1 VLKAVC
7 CRGAVEERSRLII
20 QLRHL
25 VHNNPAMC
33 EQFFLVQPPS
43 AEDEPQR
50 PDAAAAPH
58 ARVHCARHKPVTAW
72 STAIAILEETDT
84 TDAAP
89 ASAIIHGILSLL
101 CTVARQVGIG
111 VENLRELLG
120 MTIRSGRWASYSSA
134 ILDALHAIVLGDPA
148 SGGGTESLEGAGRV
162 FVFDGLQAG
171 LFLGRFAAWP
181 FDSGFAFETWVW
193 HDGCSPGTGRI
204 LLRILASDDGAGG
217 GRAAGDRDRAVVEV
231 ILRGDELML
240 ITAQSASK
248 KSPLTCHTRIP
259 SRQWVHLVISHR
271 KGGLLSRAEVDVT
284 VNGQLTTYLVPF
296 PKVSSPAV
304 GVSVLVACAQ
314 CDPTQDKPL
323 LLWEKTALTLHPFK
337 GLMRTVRFY
346 AKPLTAA
353 DARVLASAA
362 RVQRGDIVGG
372 AGVVSHE
379 PHFYAQPHKCFP
391 VFSQGEGGEFGSGSD
406 VDGARRRTGGGG
418 GGANGSPKG

>member
-1 VLKAVC
+1 
-7 CRGAVEERSRLII
+7 
-20 QLRHL
+20 
-25 VHNNPAMC
+25 M
-33 EQFFLVQPPS
+33 
-43 AEDEPQR
+43 
-50 PDAAAAPH
+50 
-58 ARVHCARHKPVTAW
+58 
-72 STAIAILEETDT
+72 
-84 TDAAP
+84 
-89 ASAIIHGILSLL
+89 
-101 CTVARQVGIG
+101 
-111 VENLRELLG
+111 
-120 MTIRSGRWASYSSA
+120 
-134 ILDALHAIVLGDPA
+134 
-148 SGGGTESLEGAGRV
+148 

-181 FDSGFAFETWVW
+181 VDSGFAFETWVW
-193 HDGCSPGTGRI
+193 HDGCSPGTGSI
-204 LLRILASDDGAGG
+204 LLRILASDDGGGG

-304 GVSVLVACAQ
+304 GISVLVACAQ

-353 DARVLASAA
+353 DARVLASTA
-362 RVQRGDIVGG
+362 RVQRGDIAGG

-379 PHFYAQPHKCFP
+379 PHFYAQPHQCFP
-391 VFSQGEGGEFGSGSD
+391 VFSQGEEGGFGSGSD
-406 VDGARRRTGGGG
+406 VDGAGRRTGGAGG
-418 GGANGSPKG
+418 GQSGPRRLLCR